1 MVVDVDRSARATRT
15 DLALLTGAKIVSNTA
30 LRWVGPFLPTLERA
44 FSTSTGTLTSVMGVC
59 ELGGL
64 TTAATGSALDRGHE
78 RRIFVLGLLAVS
90 ASSLV
95 ALGGSVTTFAI
106 SFALLVLGV
115 SNLTVAGHA
124 WIGHRI
130 PFAERSRAIG
140 VFEMS
145 WAIALLV
152 GAPLLA
158 ILIGWVGWR
167 GPYVFLAV
175 ASAAAALAVG
185 VLVRPGVPVRVD
197 RSERH
202 APLPRTAWAPMVA
215 SAATAAAGLGIF
227 VVSGAWLDDAHGLST
242 GGLGVVAAAFGLV
255 ELGSSGTV
263 AAFGDR
269 IGARRSVIVGIAVLG
284 AGVGV
289 MATSGDSR
297 LAAIAGLL
305 LFLTGFEFAFVSSLT
320 LVTEAAP
327 AARGRAIGISNAIGT
342 VARAGAV
349 ILSGQLYEIVGMSG
363 SLSMAG
369 TAGGV
374 ALVAAALTRTP

>member
-1 MVVDVDRSARATRT
+1 MERPERSTRT
-15 DLALLTGAKIVSNTA
+15 DLALLTGAKVVSNTA

-78 RRIFVLGLLAVS
+78 RRLFVLGLVAVA

-124 WIGHRI
+124 WIGHRV
-130 PFAERSRAIG
+130 PFAGRSRAIG

-152 GAPLLA
+152 GAPVLA

-175 ASAAAALAVG
+175 ASAAAALMVAM
-185 VLVRPGVPVRVD
+185 LLRPGLPVHVD
-197 RSERH
+197 RRERH
-202 APLPRTAWAPMVA
+202 APLPQTAWAPMVA

-242 GGLGVVAAAFGLV
+242 GGLGVVAATFGVV

-269 IGARRSVIVGIAVLG
+269 IGARRSVLIGVTVLG
-284 AGVGV
+284 AGVGL
-289 MATSGDSR
+289 MGTSGDSR
-297 LAAIAGLL
+297 AAAIAGLL

-327 AARGRAIGISNAIGT
+327 AARGRAIGISNAMGT

-349 ILSGQLYEIVGMSG
+349 ILSGQLYEVVGMSG

-374 ALVAAALTRTP
+374 ALAATVLTRTP